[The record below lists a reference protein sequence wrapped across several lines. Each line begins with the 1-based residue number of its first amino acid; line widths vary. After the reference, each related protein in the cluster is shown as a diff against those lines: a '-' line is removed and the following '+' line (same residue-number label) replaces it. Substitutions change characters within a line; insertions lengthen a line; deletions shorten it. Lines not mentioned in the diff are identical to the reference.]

1 MPAFSTTRRAS
12 RAPLRTRAGLAT
24 GAVVLLIGGLPA
36 ATPAHAAVV
45 LREAPE
51 RPPVVNAIPLGW
63 FNLAGPSCV
72 MRGPRAGRYARVCSH
87 LLTRGVSDLKSYC
100 AMRGLYSNKVTTA
113 TDVRVRVEACNL
125 WVNFQGVRASEE
137 VVGQG
142 FTETETPGSYFT
154 SCPGRWET
162 HMGYSIRW
170 PDNSLTSGS
179 LLAPVT
185 AC

>member
-1 MPAFSTTRRAS
+1 MHAVNTGRAARAS
-12 RAPLRTRAGLAT
+12 IRTRAGLAT
-24 GAVVLLIGGLPA
+24 GVAVLVIGGLPA
-36 ATPAHAAVV
+36 ATPAAAAVA
-45 LREAPE
+45 LREPSE
-51 RPPVVNAIPLGW
+51 RPPVVSAIPLGW
-63 FNLAGPSCV
+63 FNLVGPACV

-100 AMRGLYSNKVTTA
+100 AMRGLYGNKITTA
-113 TDVRVRVEACNL
+113 SDVRVRVEACNL
-125 WVNFQGVRASEE
+125 WVNYQGVRASAE

-142 FTETETPGSYFT
+142 FTETSTPGSYFT
-154 SCPGRWET
+154 NCPGRWET

-170 PDNSLTSGS
+170 PDDSVTSGS

>member
-1 MPAFSTTRRAS
+1 VSTRRAS
-12 RAPLRTRAGLAT
+12 RASLYTRAGLAT
-24 GAVVLLIGGLPA
+24 GAAALVIGGLSAAPA
-36 ATPAHAAVV
+36 GAVV
-45 LREAPE
+45 SIRGTAE

-63 FNLAGPSCV
+63 FNLTGPACV

-87 LLTRGVSDLKSYC
+87 LLTRGLSDLKSYC
-100 AMRGLYSNKVTTA
+100 AMRGLYGNKITTA
-113 TDVRVRVEACNL
+113 SDVRVRVEACNL
-125 WVNFQGVRASEE
+125 WVNFQGVRASAE

-142 FTETETPGSYFT
+142 FTETSTPGSYFT
-154 SCPGRWET
+154 NCPGRWET